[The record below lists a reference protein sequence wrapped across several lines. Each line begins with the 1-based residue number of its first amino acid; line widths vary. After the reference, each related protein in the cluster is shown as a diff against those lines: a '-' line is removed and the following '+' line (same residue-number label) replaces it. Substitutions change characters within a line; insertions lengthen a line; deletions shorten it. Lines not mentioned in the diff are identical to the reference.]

1 MGGDGRELFRRSHR
15 LHAIEFL
22 EKIVRELDVGLIDL
36 VDQKNRPF
44 VRDEGLPEFAALDV
58 VPNILDAR
66 ITQLAVAQPGHR
78 IVFVETLQRL
88 GCRLDVPLDQ
98 GGGEGLGDFE
108 RQDGLARTGLALD
121 ERRALQGNR
130 GMTATFRSSV
140 AT

>member
-1 MGGDGRELFRRSHR
+1 MNCFAGLIDEE

-22 EKIVRELDVGLIDL
+22 KKIVRELDVGLIDL

-44 VRDEGLPEFAALDV
+44 VRDEGLPKFAALDL

-108 RQDGLARTGLALD
+108 RPGRSSVPGSPFTRSGRSSTIEAL
-121 ERRALQGNR
+121 
-130 GMTATFRSSV
+130 TATLRSSV